1 MACDKT
7 TAGQLCS
14 QGEKWKTKNKKP
26 LCTVVGVSQ
35 NGLVALLAMWHFALV
50 AQNLLGGDFPSQRP

>member
-14 QGEKWKTKNKKP
+14 QGKKWKTKNEKP
-26 LCTVVGVSQ
+26 LCTIMEVSQ
-35 NGLVALLAMWHFALV
+35 NGLLALLATQHYALV
-50 AQNLLGGDFPSQRP
+50 AQNL